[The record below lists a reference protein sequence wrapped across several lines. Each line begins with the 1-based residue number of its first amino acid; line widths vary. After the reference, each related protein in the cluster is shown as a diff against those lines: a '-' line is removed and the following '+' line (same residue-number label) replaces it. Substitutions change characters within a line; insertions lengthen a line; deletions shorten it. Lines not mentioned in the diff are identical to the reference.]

1 MSRAGSP
8 SDSNNELQSLMAP
21 VVKLAARLQRAA
33 QEVDAFEVLCEEFA
47 TFLPFQNY
55 IVYVFRDNAP
65 PVLIE
70 TNLGLPW
77 LRNRMADYI
86 NGLYALDPFHR
97 LTLERTTGLFRM
109 QDIMP
114 EAFLESEYFNH
125 FYHDTSVADEVRY
138 VVRSSP
144 DTSIHVAIEREGEDS
159 LFNEEEMQILR
170 GLMPLVCAFVEAQ
183 QNWERQMLQAP
194 ASLAPAF
201 DFRAQIGGLKGG
213 VLTPRE
219 IDTVE
224 LMLKGHSTKSL
235 ARVLGIDDGTVAN
248 HKRNIYSKLDVH
260 SAAQLFDLF
269 LRSLTQDS

>member
-1 MSRAGSP
+1 MGGAGSQ
-8 SDSNNELQSLMAP
+8 SDSNDKPQSATP
-21 VVKLAARLQRAA
+21 TVVRLAARLQRAV
-33 QEVDAFEVLCEEFA
+33 QETDAFEVLCAELA
-47 TFLPFQNY
+47 TFLPFQNF
-55 IVYVFRDNAP
+55 IVYVFRDSAP
-65 PVLIE
+65 PVLIQ

-77 LRNRMADYI
+77 LQNRMGDYI

-97 LTLERTTGLFRM
+97 LTVEHATGLFRM

-114 EAFLESEYFNH
+114 EEFLESEYFNH
-125 FYHDTSVADEVRY
+125 FYHDTNVADEVRY

-144 DTSIHVAIEREGEDS
+144 DTSIHIFIEREGEDN
-159 LFNEEEMQILR
+159 LFNKEEMQILQ
-170 GLMPLVCAFVEAQ
+170 GLTPLVCAFVEAQ
-183 QNWERQMLQAP
+183 HNWQRQILQAP
-194 ASLAPAF
+194 DS
-201 DFRAQIGGLKGG
+201 RAQIFDLRAQIEGLNGG

-248 HKRNIYSKLDVH
+248 HKRNIYFKLDVH

-269 LRSLTQDS
+269 LRSLAKDS